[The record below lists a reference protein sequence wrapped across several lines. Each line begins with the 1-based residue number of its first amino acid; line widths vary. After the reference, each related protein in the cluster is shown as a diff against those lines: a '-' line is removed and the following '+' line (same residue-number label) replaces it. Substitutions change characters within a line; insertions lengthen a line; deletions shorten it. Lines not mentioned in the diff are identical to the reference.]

1 MLDRCRFCA
10 ISLTFVS
17 TVFVSAQW
25 AHGFLIHLDY
35 ILGDFDIF
43 TPLFFVLAT
52 AFIMETWNVQSL
64 DINYFNI
71 SLELLIYWRTI
82 YISYNT
88 SK

>member
-35 ILGDFDIF
+35 ILGDFDIC

-52 AFIMETWNVQSL
+52 AFIMETWNVFCFGYGFYYGDMECTVFRYQL
-64 DINYFNI
+64 F
-71 SLELLIYWRTI
+71 
-82 YISYNT
+82 
-88 SK
+88 